1 MTNQDTIK
9 RLEYIRE
16 NCSDIR
22 RSLYSVSELKESL
35 DMATN
40 AISALDK
47 IKNIISLWVYNTE
60 KETSD
65 VYCNVLDLIE
75 KYMEGEGE

>member
-1 MTNQDTIK
+1 MNNREAVA

-16 NCSDIR
+16 NCSSIR
-22 RSLYSVSELKESL
+22 RSLYSVSELKKSL

-47 IKNIISLWVYNTE
+47 IRNIISLWVYSTE

-75 KYMEGEGE
+75 TYMEGETE